1 MRIITIGLDIAKNVF
16 HLHGVDKAGRAVL
29 RKQLRRSQVLKF
41 FKMLEPCVV
50 GLEAC
55 GGSHYWAR
63 ELMALGHE
71 ARLVSPSYVKPY
83 VKRGKNDAVDA
94 EAICEAVTRPSMRFV
109 PVKSAAQQA
118 ALSPHR
124 VRDMLIRQRTMLINT
139 LRSQMAEFGVVAPK
153 GRAKRAVLIG
163 VLHDE
168 GDRRLP
174 EAARV
179 MLREAAEAITDLEAR
194 LARIDKTIVAA
205 VRNDEAARRLMTI
218 PGVGPITAS
227 AMLAMVGD
235 PAHFRSGRHFAAWL
249 GLVAKQNSTGG
260 RTRLGRISKMG
271 DKYLRKLLVLGATA
285 GLWRARHANTPL
297 TAWTRRLLE
306 RKPARLVT
314 VALANKMA
322 RIVWAVMARGGVYQ
336 PEAAAAGRQAK
347 AQITA

>member
-1 MRIITIGLDIAKNVF
+1 MKINTVGLDIAKTVF
-16 HLHGVDKAGRAVL
+16 QVHGVDEEGQTVL
-29 RKQLRRSQVLKF
+29 RKQLRRSQLLKF
-41 FKMLEPCVV
+41 FARLEPCLI

-55 GGSHYWAR
+55 GGAHYWGR
-63 ELMALGHE
+63 ELTALGHE
-71 ARLVSPSYVKPY
+71 VKLVPPSYVKAY

-118 ALSPHR
+118 ALTPHR

-139 LRSQMAEFGVVAPK
+139 LRGQMAEFGIIAPR
-153 GRAKRAVLIG
+153 GRAKRAGLIE

-168 GDRRLP
+168 ADSRLP

-179 MLREAAEAITDLEAR
+179 MLREVAETIADLEAR
-194 LARIDKTIVAA
+194 LARIDRTIVTQ
-205 VRNDEAARRLMTI
+205 VKNNETTRRLMSI

-227 AMLAMVGD
+227 AVVAMVGD
-235 PAHFRSGRHFAAWL
+235 PARFRSGRHFAAWL

-260 RTRLGRISKMG
+260 KTRLGRISKMG
-271 DKYLRKLLVLGATA
+271 DRYLRKLLVLGATS
-285 GLWRARHANTPL
+285 GLWQARHTNTPL

-322 RIVWAVMARGGVYQ
+322 RIIWAVMAHGDAYR
-336 PEAAAAGRQAK
+336 PEAAAV
-347 AQITA
+347 